1 MESATQIRSTS
12 SPKST
17 GQCVNVRCVS
27 QGIILSQRDVS
38 ILRLLDLTPATAAH
52 VRKASVTFEGEPF
65 RDERRV
71 RERLQVLGDAGL
83 VKSWPA
89 AVPGGGLMSYYRLTI
104 EGHRAASL
112 DSTEAPPRTSLQEI
126 APSRFRHAMATADTI
141 VHTLAACH
149 ERGVKVQRAIG
160 DGRLT
165 LAIGEYRQQPD
176 FHFQLGYAGRTFNL
190 VFEIDNATEP
200 LDSRREQSIRTKILG
215 YETYQ
220 NWVFK
225 TWKDSGGNGPR
236 LGFRVVFLT
245 LGTERANHILWL
257 ARDLARDPNRRL
269 VYATTQDEYL
279 SEPNAVT
286 KPILNDHQGHWQAL
300 VNSQPSS
307 GFARD
312 PIRLIRPFA
321 QPISL

>member
-1 MESATQIRSTS
+1 M
-12 SPKST
+12 
-17 GQCVNVRCVS
+17 S

-52 VRKASVTFEGEPF
+52 VRKASVTFDGEPF

-71 RERLQVLGDAGL
+71 RERLQALGDAGL

-89 AVPGGGLMSYYRLTI
+89 AMPGGGLMSYYRLTI

-126 APSRFRHAMATADTI
+126 APSRFRHAMATTDAI

-165 LAIGEYRQQPD
+165 LQVGEHRQQPD
-176 FHFQLGYAGRTFNL
+176 FHFQLGCAGRVFNV

-200 LDSRREQSIRTKILG
+200 LDSQREHSIRTKIVG

-220 NWVFK
+220 DWVMRL
-225 TWKDSGGNGPR
+225 WKDSGGQGIRPA
-236 LGFRVVFLT
+236 FRVVFLT
-245 LGTERANHILWL
+245 TNMERVNHMLWL
-257 ARDLARDPNRRL
+257 AKELARNADRRL
-269 VYATTQDEYL
+269 VYATTQDVYL
-279 SEPNAVT
+279 SEPLAVT
-286 KPILNDHQGHWQAL
+286 QPILNDHHGDWQAL

-307 GFARD
+307 SFLREPVRLSR
-312 PIRLIRPFA
+312 PIASSRGL
-321 QPISL
+321 

>member
-1 MESATQIRSTS
+1 M
-12 SPKST
+12 
-17 GQCVNVRCVS
+17 S
-27 QGIILSQRDVS
+27 QGIILSHRDFS
-38 ILRLLDLTPATAAH
+38 ILRLLDLTPATA
-52 VRKASVTFEGEPF
+52 VQLRKASVTFDGETF

-71 RERLQVLGDAGL
+71 RERLQTLTDAGF
-83 VKSWPA
+83 VRSWQT
-89 AVPGGGLMSYYRLTI
+89 AVPGGGLISIYRLTL
-104 EGHRAASL
+104 EGHRAAFAE
-112 DSTEAPPRTSLQEI
+112 STEAPPRSNLKEI
-126 APSRFRHAMATADTI
+126 APSRVRHAMATADAI

-149 ERGVKVQRAIG
+149 ERGVQVHRAVG

-165 LAIGEYRQQPD
+165 LEIGEYRQQPD
-176 FHFQLGYAGRTFNL
+176 FHFQLGYAGKTFNL

-215 YETYQ
+215 YQSYQ
-220 NWVFK
+220 DWVMRS
-225 TWKDSGGNGPR
+225 WHESGRNGPR

-286 KPILNDHQGHWQAL
+286 RPMLNDHHGHWQAL

-307 GFARD
+307 LFVRE
-312 PIRLIRPFA
+312 PVRLVRPVA
-321 QPISL
+321 QPNGL